1 MAKTSNVIEFLV
13 KGGKAAVRQFKLQ
26 TNAMKGYVKNLKILD
41 KTGIEAFRNNR
52 NLTGSFSVLRSKLL
66 LASFAFGMVA
76 KTVGKYIK
84 VAADAQEIT
93 NKFNVVFGKASDSA
107 DQFATVLGQATGRSS
122 TKLKEM
128 LSSLQDTFV
137 PLGFARDS
145 SAKLSKALSQL
156 SLDVASFN
164 NRVDTEVMKA
174 FQSAIVGNHEAVRSF
189 GIVLTETS
197 VKQEALKMGL
207 IKTNR
212 ELSSQEKVLARVSL
226 IYNSTKDAQGDLIKT
241 QGSYTN
247 QLKAFNDQIF
257 ELQKSIGQG
266 LMPIASALL
275 NLASRFADTTFLQTF
290 ATALGLI
297 AFAYGLVH
305 RKALMATK
313 SVALFGKALKRTAA
327 LFVIFTAIEI
337 VAKFIDSRKAADE
350 LGDSVD
356 DLSDSFENLADL
368 TKNSILQTTYNEE
381 TLDSANSMYAYATEQ
396 VDVYNK
402 KIEEAEKALKDLSTQ
417 VSWHSGILATSS
429 EEKQAEIDALKKS
442 RDGYKQT
449 RTEAQKLAETIAA
462 AHQPTKDFQ
471 KFTEAN
477 TKAHK
482 EFIESLAGGLN
493 IWQQTISEDAFMSR
507 LDFSE
512 KLKTLQTTEVE
523 RQKNFLTAELEE
535 FKELGIGK
543 IELAEYEK
551 LRLAEIN
558 KEAHDEEMEL
568 LDEKKQI
575 YSEFLNEV
583 ASQYGGLAS
592 ATKKQAD
599 ATMQNEINALKQT
612 QNWRIATTEQR
623 EVLEEDI
630 RAKHAKRQARAFNY
644 EKNASML
651 SATVNAYEAVTK
663 TYAKVPP
670 PWNIPAAAA
679 VAALAFAQVS
689 AISSTPAPSFA
700 MGGLIEGSSHS
711 AGGVMINAEGGEF
724 VMNKGAVDSIGT
736 DALDSMNQG
745 GAGVVINITGNVMTD
760 DFTRDKIIPEIQ
772 QAIRLNLA

>member
-13 KGGKAAVRQFKLQ
+13 KGGKAAVRQFKMQ
-26 TNAMKGYVKNLKILD
+26 TDAMKRYVKNLKILD

-266 LMPIASALL
+266 LMPIASVLL
-275 NLASRFADTTFLQTF
+275 NLASRFADTTFLQVF
-290 ATALGLI
+290 ATTLGTIAFGYGLI
-297 AFAYGLVH
+297 H

-313 SVALFGKALKRTAA
+313 SVTLFGKAIKRTAA
-327 LFVIFTAIEI
+327 LFVIFTAIEL
-337 VAKFIDSRKAADE
+337 VAKFIDSRKAADDLSE
-350 LGDSVD
+350 SVD
-356 DLSDSFENLADL
+356 DLSDSFKNLADL

-381 TLDSANSMYAYATEQ
+381 SLDSANSMYAYATEQ
-396 VDVYNK
+396 VDFYNA
-402 KIEEAEKALKDLSTQ
+402 KIAEEEKALKKLKEQ
-417 VSWHSGILATSS
+417 ATVTA
-429 EEKQAEIDALKKS
+429 EELFKIADMEKNVDALKAS
-442 RDGYKQT
+442 RDGYEQT

-462 AHQPTKDFQ
+462 AHQPTKDFK

-493 IWQQTISEDAFMSR
+493 IWQQTISEDAFMAR

-512 KLKTLQTTEVE
+512 KLKTLQTTEQE

-558 KEAHDEEMEL
+558 QEAHDEEIEKL
-568 LDEKKQI
+568 EEKKQI
-575 YSEFLNEV
+575 YSEFFNEV
-583 ASQYGGLAS
+583 ASQYGGLAN

-599 ATMQNEINALKQT
+599 ATLKNDINALKQT
-612 QNWRIATTEQR
+612 QNWRVATAEQR

-630 RAKHAKRQARAFNY
+630 RAKHAKKQQRAFNY

-670 PWNIPAAAA
+670 PFNVPAAAA

-689 AISSTPAPSFA
+689 AISGTPAPSYA

-736 DALDSMNQG
+736 DALESMNQG
-745 GAGVVINITGNVMTD
+745 GAGVIVNITGNVMTD

>member
-13 KGGKAAVRQFKLQ
+13 KGGKAAVRQFKMQ
-26 TNAMKGYVKNLKILD
+26 TDAMKRYVKNLKILD

-266 LMPIASALL
+266 LMPIASVLL
-275 NLASRFADTTFLQTF
+275 NLASRFADTTFLQVF
-290 ATALGLI
+290 ATTLGTIAFGYGLI
-297 AFAYGLVH
+297 H

-313 SVALFGKALKRTAA
+313 SVTLFGKAIKRTAA
-327 LFVIFTAIEI
+327 LFVIFTAIEL
-337 VAKFIDSRKAADE
+337 VAKFIDSRKAADDLSE
-350 LGDSVD
+350 SVD
-356 DLSDSFENLADL
+356 DLSDSFKNLADL

-396 VDVYNK
+396 IDFYNA
-402 KIEEAEKALKDLSTQ
+402 KIAEEEKALKKLKEQ
-417 VSWHSGILATSS
+417 ATVTA
-429 EEKQAEIDALKKS
+429 EELFKIADMEKNVDALKAS
-442 RDGYKQT
+442 RDGYEQT

-462 AHQPTKDFQ
+462 AHQPTKDFK

-493 IWQQTISEDAFMSR
+493 IWQQTISEDAFMAR

-512 KLKTLQTTEVE
+512 KLKTLQTTEQE

-558 KEAHDEEMEL
+558 QEAHDEEIEKL
-568 LDEKKQI
+568 EEKKQI
-575 YSEFLNEV
+575 YSEFFNEV

-599 ATMQNEINALKQT
+599 ATLKNDINALKQT
-612 QNWRIATTEQR
+612 QNWRVATAEQR

-630 RAKHAKRQARAFNY
+630 RAKHAKKQQRAFNY

-689 AISSTPAPSFA
+689 AISGTPAPSYA

-736 DALDSMNQG
+736 DALESMNQG
-745 GAGVVINITGNVMTD
+745 GAGVIVNITGNVMTD

>member
-13 KGGKAAVRQFKLQ
+13 KGGKAAVRQFKMQ
-26 TNAMKGYVKNLKILD
+26 TDAMKRYVKNLKILD

-266 LMPIASALL
+266 LMPIASVLL
-275 NLASRFADTTFLQTF
+275 NLASRFADTTFLQVF
-290 ATALGLI
+290 ATTLGTIAFGYGLI
-297 AFAYGLVH
+297 H

-313 SVALFGKALKRTAA
+313 SVTLFGKAIKRPAA
-327 LFVIFTAIEI
+327 LFLIFTAIEL
-337 VAKFIDSRKAADE
+337 VAKFIDSRKAADDLSE
-350 LGDSVD
+350 SVD
-356 DLSDSFENLADL
+356 DLSDSFKNLADL

-396 VDVYNK
+396 IDFYNA
-402 KIEEAEKALKDLSTQ
+402 KIAEEEKALKKLKEQ
-417 VSWHSGILATSS
+417 ATVTA
-429 EEKQAEIDALKKS
+429 EELFKIADMEKNVDALKAS
-442 RDGYKQT
+442 RDGYEQT

-462 AHQPTKDFQ
+462 AHQPTKDFK

-558 KEAHDEEMEL
+558 QEAHDEEIEKL
-568 LDEKKQI
+568 EEKKQI
-575 YSEFLNEV
+575 YSEFFNEV

-599 ATMQNEINALKQT
+599 ATLKNDINALKQT
-612 QNWRIATTEQR
+612 QNWRVATAEQR

-630 RAKHAKRQARAFNY
+630 RAKHAKKQQRAFNY

-689 AISSTPAPSFA
+689 AISGTPAPSYA

-736 DALDSMNQG
+736 DALESMNQG
-745 GAGVVINITGNVMTD
+745 GAGVIVNITGNVMTD

>member
-13 KGGKAAVRQFKLQ
+13 KGGKAAVRQFKMQ
-26 TNAMKGYVKNLKILD
+26 TDAMKRYVKNLKILD

-337 VAKFIDSRKAADE
+337 VAKFIDSRKAADDLSE
-350 LGDSVD
+350 SVD

-368 TKNSILQTTYNEE
+368 TKNSILQTTYSEE

-396 VDVYNK
+396 IDFYNA
-402 KIEEAEKALKDLSTQ
+402 KIAEEEKALKKLKEQ
-417 VSWHSGILATSS
+417 ATVTA
-429 EEKQAEIDALKKS
+429 EELFKIADMEKNVDALKAS
-442 RDGYKQT
+442 RDGYEQT

-493 IWQQTISEDAFMSR
+493 IWQQTISEDAFMAR

-512 KLKTLQTTEVE
+512 KLKTLQTTEQE

-558 KEAHDEEMEL
+558 QEAHDEEIEKL
-568 LDEKKQI
+568 EEKKQI

-663 TYAKVPP
+663 TYSKVPP
-670 PWNIPAAAA
+670 LWNIPAAAA

-745 GAGVVINITGNVMTD
+745 GAGVIINITGNVMTD

>member
-13 KGGKAAVRQFKLQ
+13 KGGKAAVRQFKMQ
-26 TNAMKGYVKNLKILD
+26 TDAMKRYVKNLKILD

-107 DQFATVLGQATGRSS
+107 DQFATVLGQATGRAS

-266 LMPIASALL
+266 LLPIASVLL
-275 NLASRFADTTFLQTF
+275 NLASRFADTTFLQVF
-290 ATALGLI
+290 ATTLGTIAFGYGLI
-297 AFAYGLVH
+297 H

-313 SVALFGKALKRTAA
+313 SVTLFGKAIKRTAA
-327 LFVIFTAIEI
+327 LFVIFTAIEL
-337 VAKFIDSRKAADE
+337 VAKFIDSRKAADDLSE
-350 LGDSVD
+350 SVD
-356 DLSDSFENLADL
+356 DLSDSFKNLADL

-396 VDVYNK
+396 IDFYNA
-402 KIEEAEKALKDLSTQ
+402 KIAEEEKALKKLKEQ
-417 VSWHSGILATSS
+417 ATVTA
-429 EEKQAEIDALKKS
+429 EELFKIADMEKNVDALKAS
-442 RDGYKQT
+442 RDGYEQT

-462 AHQPTKDFQ
+462 AHQPTKDFK

-493 IWQQTISEDAFMSR
+493 IWQQTISEDAFMAR

-512 KLKTLQTTEVE
+512 KLKTLQTTEQE

-558 KEAHDEEMEL
+558 QEAHDEEIEKL
-568 LDEKKQI
+568 EEKKQI

-745 GAGVVINITGNVMTD
+745 GAGVIINITGNVMTD

>member
-13 KGGKAAVRQFKLQ
+13 KGGKAAVRQFKMQ
-26 TNAMKGYVKNLKILD
+26 TEAMKGYVKNLKILD

-266 LMPIASALL
+266 LMPIASVLL
-275 NLASRFADTTFLQTF
+275 NLASRFADTTFLQVF
-290 ATALGLI
+290 ATTLGTIAFGYGLI
-297 AFAYGLVH
+297 H

-313 SVALFGKALKRTAA
+313 SVTLFGKAIKRTAA
-327 LFVIFTAIEI
+327 LFVIFTAIEL
-337 VAKFIDSRKAADE
+337 VAKFIDSRKAADDLSE
-350 LGDSVD
+350 SVD
-356 DLSDSFENLADL
+356 DLSDSFKNLADL

-396 VDVYNK
+396 IDFYNA
-402 KIEEAEKALKDLSTQ
+402 KIAEEEKALKKLKEQ
-417 VSWHSGILATSS
+417 ATVTA
-429 EEKQAEIDALKKS
+429 EELFKIADMEKNVDALKAS
-442 RDGYKQT
+442 RDGYEQT

-462 AHQPTKDFQ
+462 AHQPTKDFK

-493 IWQQTISEDAFMSR
+493 IWQQTISEDAFMAR

-512 KLKTLQTTEVE
+512 KLKTLQTTEQE

-558 KEAHDEEMEL
+558 QEAHDEEIEKL
-568 LDEKKQI
+568 EEKKQI
-575 YSEFLNEV
+575 YSEFFNEV
-583 ASQYGGLAS
+583 ASQYGGLAN

-599 ATMQNEINALKQT
+599 ATLKNDINALKQT
-612 QNWRIATTEQR
+612 QNWRVATAEQR

-630 RAKHAKRQARAFNY
+630 RAKHAKKQQRAFNY

-670 PWNIPAAAA
+670 PFNVPAAAA

-689 AISSTPAPSFA
+689 AISGTPAPSYA

-736 DALDSMNQG
+736 DALESMNQG
-745 GAGVVINITGNVMTD
+745 GAGVIVNITGNVMTD

>member
-13 KGGKAAVRQFKLQ
+13 KGGEAAVRQFKMQ
-26 TNAMKGYVKNLKILD
+26 TNAMRRYVKNLKILD

-52 NLTGSFSVLRSKLL
+52 NLTGSFSVLRSKIL

-266 LMPIASALL
+266 LMPIASVLL
-275 NLASRFADTTFLQTF
+275 NLASRFADTTFLQVF
-290 ATALGLI
+290 ATTLGAIAFGYGLI
-297 AFAYGLVH
+297 H

-313 SVALFGKALKRTAA
+313 SVTLFGKAIKRTAA
-327 LFVIFTAIEI
+327 MFVIFTAIEL
-337 VAKFIDSRKAADE
+337 VAKFIDSRKAADDLSE
-350 LGDSVD
+350 SVD

-396 VDVYNK
+396 IDVYNK
-402 KIEEAEKALKDLSTQ
+402 KIEEAEKALEDLSAQ

-429 EEKQAEIDALKKS
+429 EEKRAEIDALKKS
-442 RDGYKQT
+442 RDGYEQP

-462 AHQPTKDFQ
+462 AHQPTKDFK

-477 TKAHK
+477 TKAHI
-482 EFIESLAGGLN
+482 EFIESLSGGLN
-493 IWQQTISEDAFMSR
+493 IWQQTISEDAFMAR

-512 KLKTLQTTEVE
+512 KLKTLQTTEAE

-558 KEAHDEEMEL
+558 QEAHDEEMEKL
-568 LDEKKQI
+568 EEKKQV
-575 YSEFLNEV
+575 YSEFFNEV

-599 ATMQNEINALKQT
+599 ATLKNDINALKQT
-612 QNWRIATTEQR
+612 QNWRVATAEQR

-630 RAKHAKRQARAFNY
+630 RAKHAKKQQRAFNY

-670 PWNIPAAAA
+670 PFNVPAAAA

-689 AISSTPAPSFA
+689 AISGTPAPSYA
-700 MGGLIEGSSHS
+700 AGGLIEGAPHS

-724 VMNKGAVDSIGT
+724 MMNKSAVNSIGI
-736 DALDSMNQG
+736 DALESMNQG
-745 GAGVVINITGNVMTD
+745 GAGVVVNITGNVMTD

>member
-1 MAKTSNVIEFLV
+1 
-13 KGGKAAVRQFKLQ
+13 
-26 TNAMKGYVKNLKILD
+26 
-41 KTGIEAFRNNR
+41 
-52 NLTGSFSVLRSKLL
+52 
-66 LASFAFGMVA
+66 
-76 KTVGKYIK
+76 
-84 VAADAQEIT
+84 
-93 NKFNVVFGKASDSA
+93 
-107 DQFATVLGQATGRSS
+107 
-122 TKLKEM
+122 M
-128 LSSLQDTFV
+128 LSALQDTFV
-137 PLGFARDS
+137 PLGFARDA
-145 SAKLSKALSQL
+145 SAKLAKALSQL

-164 NRVDTEVMKA
+164 NRADDEVMRA

-189 GIVLTETS
+189 GIVLTEAS
-197 VKQEALKMGL
+197 VKEEALRTGI
-207 IKTNR
+207 IKSNR
-212 ELSSQEKVLARVSL
+212 ELTSQEKVLSRVSL
-226 IYNSTKDAQGDLIKT
+226 IYKSTKDAQGDLIKT

-266 LMPIASALL
+266 LMPIASVLL
-275 NLASRFADTTFLQTF
+275 NLASRFADTTFLQVF
-290 ATALGLI
+290 ATTLGTIAFGYGLI
-297 AFAYGLVH
+297 H

-313 SVALFGKALKRTAA
+313 SVTLFGKAIKRTAA
-327 LFVIFTAIEI
+327 LFVIFTAIEL
-337 VAKFIDSRKAADE
+337 VAKFIDSRKAADDLSE
-350 LGDSVD
+350 SVD
-356 DLSDSFENLADL
+356 DLSDSFKNLADL

-396 VDVYNK
+396 IDFYNA
-402 KIEEAEKALKDLSTQ
+402 KIAEEEKALKKLKEQ
-417 VSWHSGILATSS
+417 ATVTA
-429 EEKQAEIDALKKS
+429 EELFKIADMEKNVDALKAS
-442 RDGYKQT
+442 RDGYEQT

-462 AHQPTKDFQ
+462 AHQPTKDFK

-493 IWQQTISEDAFMSR
+493 IWQQTISEDAFMAR

-512 KLKTLQTTEVE
+512 KLKTLQTTEQE

-558 KEAHDEEMEL
+558 QEAHDEEIEKL
-568 LDEKKQI
+568 EEKKQI

-711 AGGVMINAEGGEF
+711 AGGVVINAEGGEF
-724 VMNKGAVDSIGT
+724 VRNKGAVDSIGT

-745 GAGVVINITGNVMTD
+745 GAGVIINITGNVMTD